1 MFNFSRCY
9 QAFST
14 VAAPF
19 HIPTSNVQDSNFST
33 SLPIHVLICFL
44 LILLFFFFFGK
55 SRPVVWLNVPQFG
68 CWIVSSQSDPDDALL
83 TGVLT
88 QIMCPSQLS

>member
-1 MFNFSRCY
+1 MFPFD
-9 QAFST
+9 T
-14 VAAPF
+14 V
-19 HIPTSNVQDSNFST
+19 
-33 SLPIHVLICFL
+33 
-44 LILLFFFFFGK
+44 FFFFFGK